1 MLCFL
6 WRLMGGDDV
15 AELGAAEGR
24 EEDSKKT
31 MGRDSDECNLARA
44 SWYADSM
51 RDCET
56 VLVVVRWRLGHAE
69 ETPAQGV

>member
-1 MLCFL
+1 MPCFL
-6 WRLMGGDDV
+6 WRLTGGDDV

-31 MGRDSDECNLARA
+31 MGRDAGECNLTRA
-44 SWYADSM
+44 SWYAESM

-56 VLVVVRWRLGHAE
+56 ALVVVRWRLGDAK
-69 ETPAQGV
+69 ETPA